1 MVIQIDNKEG
11 AIGIRVRDFE
21 DKRDGYQKSYKQYH
35 YCNCSKETKEKMI
48 QLLESALDRIK
59 YGPRPRL
66 NKIK

>member
-21 DKRDGYQKSYKQYH
+21 DKKGDYQKGYKQYH
-35 YCNCSKETKEKMI
+35 YCSKETKEKMI
-48 QLLESALDRIK
+48 QLLESALDRVK
-59 YGPRPRL
+59 YGPRL